1 MSLIGIFVRYIFT
14 FGILPLF
21 IIYLIGWPIFIIR
34 ILNKVL
40 YIKINDVYVFN
51 FLIVLFALLDIYY
64 YWSYSTG
71 NKIINTIIK
80 NEIINTEE
88 YSVKL
93 SQMHSDERNI
103 YIFLTCIAMLLSIH
117 KFGERILRID
127 NMEKEKKEK
136 EKQLGIDKKDNSE
149 HKKNEYIYLNKIFFK
164 FIIK

>member
-71 NKIINTIIK
+71 KKIINTIIK

-103 YIFLTCIAMLLSIH
+103 YIFLTCIAMLLTMH
-117 KFGERILRID
+117 KFGERHLRIAD
-127 NMEKEKKEK
+127 LEKQISEKEKKLGK
-136 EKQLGIDKKDNSE
+136 ETKAPEAKK
-149 HKKNEYIYLNKIFFK
+149 KIEMK
-164 FIIK
+164 

>member
-34 ILNKVL
+34 ILNKIL
-40 YIKINDVYVFN
+40 YIKFKEIYIFN
-51 FLIVLFALLDIYY
+51 FLIGIFAVLDIYY
-64 YWSYSTG
+64 YWSYKSG
-71 NKIINTIIK
+71 QKIINTIIK

-117 KFGERILRID
+117 KFGERILRIAD
-127 NMEKEKKEK
+127 MEKQKKEK
-136 EKQLGIDKKDNSE
+136 EKQLGYNLDDVAKR
-149 HKKNEYIYLNKIFFK
+149 KKN
-164 FIIK
+164 

>member
-40 YIKINDVYVFN
+40 YIKVNDVYVFN

-71 NKIINTIIK
+71 KKIVNTIIK

-127 NMEKEKKEK
+127 KMEKEKKEK
-136 EKQLGIDKKDNSE
+136 EKALGIDKKEEE
-149 HKKNEYIYLNKIFFK
+149 HKKNE
-164 FIIK
+164 

>member
-34 ILNKVL
+34 ILNKIL
-40 YIKINDVYVFN
+40 YIKFKEIYIFN
-51 FLIVLFALLDIYY
+51 FLIGILAVLDIYY
-64 YWSYSTG
+64 YWSYKSG
-71 NKIINTIIK
+71 QKIINTIIK

-117 KFGERILRID
+117 KFGERIIRIAD
-127 NMEKEKKEK
+127 MEKQKKEK
-136 EKQLGIDKKDNSE
+136 EKQLGYDLDDVAKR
-149 HKKNEYIYLNKIFFK
+149 KKNE
-164 FIIK
+164 

>member
-40 YIKINDVYVFN
+40 YIKVNDVYVFN

-71 NKIINTIIK
+71 KKIINTIIK

-127 NMEKEKKEK
+127 KMEKEKKEK
-136 EKQLGIDKKDNSE
+136 EKALGIDKKEEE
-149 HKKNEYIYLNKIFFK
+149 HKKK
-164 FIIK
+164 

>member
-40 YIKINDVYVFN
+40 YIKVNDVYVFN

-71 NKIINTIIK
+71 KKIINTIIK

-117 KFGERILRID
+117 KFGERIIRID
-127 NMEKEKKEK
+127 KMEKEKKEK
-136 EKQLGIDKKDNSE
+136 EKALGNDKKEEE
-149 HKKNEYIYLNKIFFK
+149 HKKNE
-164 FIIK
+164 

>member
-40 YIKINDVYVFN
+40 YIKVNDVYVFN
-51 FLIVLFALLDIYY
+51 FLIFLFALLDIYY

-71 NKIINTIIK
+71 KKIINTIIK

-127 NMEKEKKEK
+127 KMEKEKKEK
-136 EKQLGIDKKDNSE
+136 EKALGIDKKEEE
-149 HKKNEYIYLNKIFFK
+149 HKKNE
-164 FIIK
+164 

>member
-34 ILNKVL
+34 ILNKIL
-40 YIKINDVYVFN
+40 YIKFKEIYIFN
-51 FLIVLFALLDIYY
+51 FLIGIFAVLDIYY
-64 YWSYSTG
+64 YWSYKSG
-71 NKIINTIIK
+71 QKIINTIIK

-117 KFGERILRID
+117 KFGERILRIAD
-127 NMEKEKKEK
+127 MEKQKKEK
-136 EKQLGIDKKDNSE
+136 EEQLGYDLDDVAKR
-149 HKKNEYIYLNKIFFK
+149 KKNE
-164 FIIK
+164 

>member
-71 NKIINTIIK
+71 KKIINTIIK

-136 EKQLGIDKKDNSE
+136 EKQLEIDKKDNSE
-149 HKKNEYIYLNKIFFK
+149 HKQNE
-164 FIIK
+164 

>member
-34 ILNKVL
+34 ILNKIL
-40 YIKINDVYVFN
+40 YIKFKEIYIFN
-51 FLIVLFALLDIYY
+51 FLIGIFAVLDIYY
-64 YWSYSTG
+64 YWSYKSG
-71 NKIINTIIK
+71 QKIINTIIK

-117 KFGERILRID
+117 KFGERILRIAD
-127 NMEKEKKEK
+127 MEKQKKEK
-136 EKQLGIDKKDNSE
+136 EKQLGYDLDDVAKR
-149 HKKNEYIYLNKIFFK
+149 KKNE
-164 FIIK
+164 

>member
-71 NKIINTIIK
+71 KKIINTIIK

-117 KFGERILRID
+117 KFGERILRVAD
-127 NMEKEKKEK
+127 LEKLKKQKEK
-136 EKQLGIDKKDNSE
+136 ELGYDNDMSDASK
-149 HKKNEYIYLNKIFFK
+149 HKKTE
-164 FIIK
+164 

>member
-1 MSLIGIFVRYIFT
+1 MSLIGLFVRYGFT
-14 FGILPLF
+14 LGILPLF

-34 ILNKVL
+34 VLNKVL

-51 FLIVLFALLDIYY
+51 FFVGLFALLDSYY
-64 YWSYSTG
+64 YWSYSSG
-71 NKIINTIIK
+71 SKVINALIK

-117 KFGERILRID
+117 KFGERILRVAD
-127 NMEKEKKEK
+127 LEKLKKQKEK
-136 EKQLGIDKKDNSE
+136 ELGYDNDMSDASK
-149 HKKNEYIYLNKIFFK
+149 HKKTE
-164 FIIK
+164 